1 MGQNRIAGDLIVE
14 GLLSASQMVLP
25 PSTVRDDAVAAD
37 AGLSASK
44 LEHQHH
50 ASYRQPKGQAVA
62 SQQAVLHAVRSASGA
77 QLVEAVAVLGTPC
90 TGDATV
96 TVDLKDKNGNS
107 VLTSPI
113 QFSSSDGAY
122 AVKKA
127 AAAASAA
134 QLSQND
140 VLVVD
145 VTASAGTGTVGQDLL
160 VFAVVREDAD

>member
-1 MGQNRIAGDLIVE
+1 MANRIAGDLLVD
-14 GLLSASQMVLP
+14 GLVSPGQLVIP
-25 PSTVRDDAVAAD
+25 PGTLRDDGVAAD
-37 AGLSASK
+37 AAIAASK
-44 LEHQHH
+44 LQHQHQP
-50 ASYRQPKGQAVA
+50 AYRQPKGQAVA
-62 SQQAVLHAVRSASGA
+62 SQQALLHAVRSAAGA
-77 QLVEAVAVLGTPC
+77 SLVEVVAVLGTPC

-96 TVDLKDKNGNS
+96 TVDVKDKNGNS
-107 VLTSPI
+107 LLTSTI

-145 VTASAGTGTVGQDLL
+145 VQAAPGTGSVGQDLL
-160 VFAVVREDAD
+160 VFPVIRENAD